1 MTPASSADWEG
12 QTMLDRAGEKI
23 GTIEEIYLV
32 EETGEPEWA
41 LVKMGRTGRR
51 ATLVPITGARPTAD
65 GVRAG
70 YEKSVVADA
79 PAVDAKEEPSEEL
92 VNAIYRHYGIAAEP
106 ATTATSAR
114 DGANGSP
121 ADGGTGSRVQTPAG
135 PPAAP
140 GAQAHA
146 PAQRHEQPAARSTA
160 TLRSS
165 KTQASAGSALKRTVK
180 EFSADNLTHWA
191 AALTY
196 YGVLSIFPALL
207 ATVSILGLIG
217 SSAIQPLIDNLSAV
231 APGPAKEIL
240 TGALTGLQQGGGAP
254 LLFIISLA
262 GAIWAA
268 SGYISAFMDASNAI
282 YDVEE
287 GRSIWKKLPL
297 RIGVTVLMMVLLAA
311 GALAVVLTGPIA
323 EQAGSLFGVGDSA
336 LALWD
341 IVKWPVL
348 VLIVSFMFAV
358 LYYTTPNV
366 KQPGLGSVLPGGV
379 LAVVLWIVV
388 SALFAFYVAN
398 FGSYNKTYGTLGG
411 VIVFLVWLWLTNL
424 AILLGAEFNA
434 ERARGRNIAKGHPA
448 SEEPY
453 LPTRAQP

>member
-1 MTPASSADWEG
+1 
-12 QTMLDRAGEKI
+12 MLDRSGEKV
-23 GTIEEIYLV
+23 GTIQEIYLV
-32 EETGEPEWA
+32 EETGRPEWA
-41 LVKMGRTGRR
+41 LVKTGRLR
-51 ATLVPITGARPTAD
+51 GRKTLVPISGARPTAD

-70 YEKSVVADA
+70 YEKSVIDEA
-79 PAVDAKEEPSEEL
+79 PAVADDEPSDEL
-92 VNAIYRHYGIAAEP
+92 VAAVYRHYGIAAD
-106 ATTATSAR
+106 TTA
-114 DGANGSP
+114 P
-121 ADGGTGSRVQTPAG
+121 ADTGKG
-135 PPAAP
+135 
-140 GAQAHA
+140 A
-146 PAQRHEQPAARSTA
+146 PAQTGNGAGTHVAERRHEQPAGPSAA
-160 TLRSS
+160 KHRSS
-165 KTQASAGSALKRTVK
+165 SSSSPSKQQRQQASTGPALKRTVK
-180 EFSADNLTHWA
+180 EFSDDNLTHWA

-207 ATVSILGLIG
+207 AMVSILGLIG
-217 SSAIQPLIDNLSAV
+217 NSATQPLLENLTTV

-240 TGALTGLQQGGGAP
+240 TGALTGLQNGGGAP

-268 SGYISAFMDASNAI
+268 SGYISAFMDASNSI

-297 RIGVTVLMMVLLAA
+297 RVGVTVLMMVLLAA

-336 LALWD
+336 VAAWD
-341 IVKWPVL
+341 IAKWPVL

-366 KQPGLGSVLPGGV
+366 KQPGIGSVLPGGV

-398 FGSYNKTYGTLGG
+398 FGSYNKTYGALGG
-411 VIVFLVWLWLTNL
+411 MIVFLVWLWLTNL
-424 AILLGAEFNA
+424 ASLLGAEFNA

-448 SEEPY
+448 GEEPY
-453 LPTRAQP
+453 LPVRSEP